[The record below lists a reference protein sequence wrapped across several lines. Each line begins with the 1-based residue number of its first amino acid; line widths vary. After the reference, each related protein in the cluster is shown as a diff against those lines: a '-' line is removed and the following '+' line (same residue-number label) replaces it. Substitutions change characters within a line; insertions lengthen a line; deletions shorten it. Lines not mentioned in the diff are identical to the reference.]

1 MGFFEAIVDRSV
13 HLAARA
19 AVSPTP
25 VPTGSS
31 GGPAPFGPDGSAEQ
45 NTGLHRAVVAKLL
58 ANGGNVPA
66 EMNA

>member
-1 MGFFEAIVDRSV
+1 MGFLEAIVDRMV

-19 AVSPTP
+19 AKPPTP
-25 VPTGSS
+25 FPTSSS

-45 NTGLHRAVVAKLL
+45 NAGLHRAVVAKRV